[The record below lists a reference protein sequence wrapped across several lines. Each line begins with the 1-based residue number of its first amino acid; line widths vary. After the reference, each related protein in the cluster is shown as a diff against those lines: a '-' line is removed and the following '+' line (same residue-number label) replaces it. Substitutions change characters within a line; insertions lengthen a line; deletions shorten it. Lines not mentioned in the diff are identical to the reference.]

1 MIPGPRKKSRSA
13 NSRSIT
19 VFFLSIP
26 CRTFSRDS
34 LGLPQKPRTA
44 VKFEMNTWRVELSR
58 QAEEKK
64 GANWFAGNERFERG
78 EEERVDL
85 GEDGDWMGGV
95 WLGISVC
102 IRTNAYHSL
111 KQGRLVRMRIIS
123 SRTM

>member
-19 VFFLSIP
+19 VFFFFLSIP
-26 CRTFSRDS
+26 CRTFSGDS

-95 WLGISVC
+95 
-102 IRTNAYHSL
+102 
-111 KQGRLVRMRIIS
+111 
-123 SRTM
+123 